1 MTRLVLTLWLV
12 VCATIT
18 LHAGHAAHHWVTVA
32 SALPDQHR
40 GLDSSAFWHT
50 YLRSLQWGVFACA
63 AAGVSLVSV
72 AGSVLRSKSRATSLL
87 RHRLAYWLVAW
98 TLVLLLCGVTAYQW
112 LTQASSLAGT
122 GQITPAFWH
131 AYLQFHLWAV
141 LASVALLVGLLGVN
155 VALRRVVTLWPSA
168 GAGVAI
174 LVGLG
179 SLYWL
184 THIGGRVAQAGLA
197 DAAFW
202 HPFLR
207 FQLWVL
213 IAYVTALIGVL
224 GASMARRRVVTV
236 WPTGGIGLAIIF
248 SIAAWNAIYVSR
260 AIGFEAGVVGS
271 PWSWD
276 LYLRF
281 HYWATLSFFTL
292 LMGVVGAGLAVLYT
306 IDGQQHLFPVQR
318 QPMEDRAPLNRR
330 SRTDGTVSSAGRDG
344 ARGHLSVE

>member
-168 GAGVAI
+168 GAVSPSSSALEVCI
-174 LVGLG
+174 G
-179 SLYWL
+179 SP
-184 THIGGRVAQAGLA
+184 TSEDV
-197 DAAFW
+197 
-202 HPFLR
+202 
-207 FQLWVL
+207 
-213 IAYVTALIGVL
+213 
-224 GASMARRRVVTV
+224 SRRRAS
-236 WPTGGIGLAIIF
+236 PILPSGI
-248 SIAAWNAIYVSR
+248 
-260 AIGFEAGVVGS
+260 
-271 PWSWD
+271 
-276 LYLRF
+276 
-281 HYWATLSFFTL
+281 
-292 LMGVVGAGLAVLYT
+292 
-306 IDGQQHLFPVQR
+306 
-318 QPMEDRAPLNRR
+318 R
-330 SRTDGTVSSAGRDG
+330 SSDSSSGC
-344 ARGHLSVE
+344 